1 MIGLSF
7 DDRDVRGFTRWTVQH
22 LWMVALGTS
31 IRATPKEELS
41 MLWNPYFSTWE
52 ERAMNTYTWFTK

>member
-1 MIGLSF
+1 
-7 DDRDVRGFTRWTVQH
+7 
-22 LWMVALGTS
+22 MVALGTS